1 MASFAAVMNCAKEE
15 RTRLNI
21 YKYIYLGIAQ
31 TALRIT
37 HTGKLI
43 QPLGQKTIFCDS
55 GLLGGKLLFLI
66 PDTVTCIDVLLLK
79 ETRERERERELML
92 KLIKVIFNKPFK

>member
-1 MASFAAVMNCAKEE
+1 M
-15 RTRLNI
+15 
-21 YKYIYLGIAQ
+21 
-31 TALRIT
+31 
-37 HTGKLI
+37 
-43 QPLGQKTIFCDS
+43 
-55 GLLGGKLLFLI
+55 I